1 MAKENENKQVAQEQ
15 EEIKDFPIDIQKN
28 IVDIINDT
36 PSLIRLGDKEYKVKG
51 MRYYSLYRICNLV
64 LDMRKAD
71 ETLDTDQKVI
81 TALCT
86 DLDAMCEIM
95 AVVLCNHL
103 FTPDGNNL
111 TWEEVRTKNDYY
123 VSVMKA
129 KVMQSTFDANQW
141 AAIVL
146 GAIKSIDLSAF
157 FLLKK
162 SVKIGEYAYGFTS
175 DSEEEIGGDSITIYG
190 STIIADAADFL
201 RAFPQYRLDD
211 YLYRLSIAQVQFMAV
226 DNTHTKYLRGTDKKA
241 WQNFKEAYEAQ
252 KKLERFFNSM
262 RISEIINA
270 LSQFCF
276 N

>member
-1 MAKENENKQVAQEQ
+1 MAKENESKQVAQEQ

-95 AVVLCNHL
+95 AIVLCNHL

-162 SVKIGEYAYGFTS
+162 SVSTLTDSLLMRKKK
-175 DSEEEIGGDSITIYG
+175 SEETAS
-190 STIIADAADFL
+190 L
-201 RAFPQYRLDD
+201 
-211 YLYRLSIAQVQFMAV
+211 FM
-226 DNTHTKYLRGTDKKA
+226 
-241 WQNFKEAYEAQ
+241 E
-252 KKLERFFNSM
+252 
-262 RISEIINA
+262 A
-270 LSQFCF
+270 LSLQMQQTSSEPSH
-276 N
+276 NTD